1 MLMLHDEVN
10 DDFNLNLS
18 MNGSPTMH
26 RRQTSTSSRTKKFGG
41 FELESVAEMEQD
53 TDHDYEYGSYHGRRL
68 STDED
73 QEMDRPSTADTG
85 NGESPLSAGSP
96 SDGDA
101 EDTDVR
107 RLEEE
112 ERGRKGRDGRPMGHS
127 GVTLKTEE
135 GMETS

>member
-1 MLMLHDEVN
+1 MKLHDEV
-10 DDFNLNLS
+10 DAFSLL
-18 MNGSPTMH
+18 NGSASANGANGDANGMGAHASGRP
-26 RRQTSTSSRTKKFGG
+26 RRGSMRKSFTG
-41 FELESVAEMEQD
+41 FDHLPSVEEMEQD

-101 EDTDVR
+101 EDGCGPE
-107 RLEEE
+107 L
-112 ERGRKGRDGRPMGHS
+112 GRCTG
-127 GVTLKTEE
+127 KTEALQ
-135 GMETS
+135 GLAQVLRQY